1 MKVYLVNLYASNSD
15 DVTKE
20 ACDGGLI
27 KIFDSEEKA
36 LNFIDKEKTNRFGK
50 EPYEGYWESFD
61 LYLEVQDVE

>member
-1 MKVYLVNLYASNSD
+1 MKVYLVNWYASNSD